1 MKVIHS
7 KLNILNKNNMFDFR
21 AILSA
26 NGKEHF
32 LKQLELIV
40 DSVQQN
46 RFKIERRQ
54 QEEKSKRDILNVQL
68 TQLIEKARQYAKVL
82 KDFQEVNFKKRIFFI
97 YLFIYFKF
105 EYFRLYEKMKI
116 FRQNPNKIKDI
127 ELILYK

>member
-1 MKVIHS
+1 MEK
-7 KLNILNKNNMFDFR
+7 KNNIFVIFR

-54 QEEKSKRDILNVQL
+54 QEEKSKQNVLNIQL

-82 KDFQEVNFKKRIFFI
+82 KDFQEVNLKKKIFF
-97 YLFIYFKF
+97 FIHFKF
-105 EYFRLYEKMKI
+105 EFFRLYEKMKI
-116 FRQNPNKIKDI
+116 FLQNLNKIKKT
-127 ELILYK
+127 LN